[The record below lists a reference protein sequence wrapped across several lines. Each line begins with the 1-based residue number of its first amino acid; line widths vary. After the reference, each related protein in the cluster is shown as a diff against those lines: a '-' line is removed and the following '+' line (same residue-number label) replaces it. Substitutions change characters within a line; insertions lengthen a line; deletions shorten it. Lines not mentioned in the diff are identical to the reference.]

1 MLVKLIRNQPQGK
14 ALFGQLYVDGEYFCD
29 TLENTDYAIPT
40 GFYRLRV
47 TMSPRFKIFLPI
59 LDGVWGYR
67 KDYVSNDNTDNL
79 RGSSIN
85 DNIDNLRGN
94 QLPAALKENTPCRS
108 RDVLISP
115 KGSNDRSAYD
125 SSGTL
130 SKLSSNNNSS
140 LSSNNNIVDIV
151 ESKNI
156 VVSSPRQEVLISP
169 KGSNDRSAYDSSG
182 NNRSN
187 ECEIRMLS
195 KLSSINTSTLRT
207 GIRIH
212 AGNTIQDTEGCILVG
227 KADVGDRAPQKS
239 TDFSGTPLAMRLL
252 GDEAKGKRLLSSLKT
267 LHRLCDVLLNYQNQ
281 NHNEEMYIEVSE
293 PDPYPL
299 YDVLC
304 PPELQQH
311 ALDARYELKR
321 QRDLRA
327 RKSQH

>member
-1 MLVKLIRNQPQGK
+1 MLVKLIRNQPQGN

-47 TMSPRFKIFLPI
+47 TMSPRFRIYLPI

-85 DNIDNLRGN
+85 DNTDNLRPN
-94 QLPAALKENTPCRS
+94 QYPLGAQGEYS
-108 RDVLISP
+108 
-115 KGSNDRSAYD
+115 
-125 SSGTL
+125 
-130 SKLSSNNNSS
+130 SS
-140 LSSNNNIVDIV
+140 L
-151 ESKNI
+151 EG
-156 VVSSPRQEVLISP
+156 VLISP

-311 ALDARYELKR
+311 ALDARYELKQ

>member
-85 DNIDNLRGN
+85 DNTDNLRPN
-94 QLPAALKENTPCRS
+94 QYPLGAQGEYSSPRQEVDCR
-108 RDVLISP
+108 
-115 KGSNDRSAYD
+115 GM
-125 SSGTL
+125 L

-156 VVSSPRQEVLISP
+156 VVSSPRQGVLISP

>member
-1 MLVKLIRNQPQGK
+1 MYIQLIRNKPQGK

-85 DNIDNLRGN
+85 DNIDNLRPN
-94 QLPAALKENTPCRS
+94 QYPLGAQGE
-108 RDVLISP
+108 
-115 KGSNDRSAYD
+115 Y
-125 SSGTL
+125 
-130 SKLSSNNNSS
+130 
-140 LSSNNNIVDIV
+140 
-151 ESKNI
+151 
-156 VVSSPRQEVLISP
+156 SSPRQEVDCR
-169 KGSNDRSAYDSSG
+169 G
-182 NNRSN
+182 
-187 ECEIRMLS
+187 MLS

-212 AGNTIQDTEGCILVG
+212 AGNTIDHTEGCILVG
-227 KADVGDRAPQKS
+227 EADLPN
-239 TDFSGTPLAMRLL
+239 L
-252 GDEAKGKRLLSSLKT
+252 RLLSSLKT
-267 LHRLCDVLLNYQNQ
+267 LHRLCDILLYQQNYTKD
-281 NHNEEMYIEVSE
+281 ETYIEVSE